1 MIGVSWVGSESD
13 STNLSFSD
21 RVTVMAVSREEKATE
36 QNSYKPF
43 QAYMALGD
51 YPLMRDVYVILTD
64 PRWLRAFPLFSLP
77 IGDSGSSCGPV

>member
-1 MIGVSWVGSESD
+1 
-13 STNLSFSD
+13 
-21 RVTVMAVSREEKATE
+21 MAVSREEKTTE

-64 PRWLRAFPLFSLP
+64 PRSGLASGFSTFLASDRGQRIILRAGLMPATQNVRIVNVRDNL
-77 IGDSGSSCGPV
+77 

>member
-1 MIGVSWVGSESD
+1 
-13 STNLSFSD
+13 
-21 RVTVMAVSREEKATE
+21 MAVSREEKATE

-64 PRWLRAFPLFSLP
+64 PRADWLRAFPLFSLP
-77 IGDSGSSCGPV
+77 TGEQRISLRPV